1 MIKKLSKQTKS
12 RIITV
17 CLLLLCLVLAAC
29 SVTGNGGGVTSGAET
44 TGEETLPYQ
53 SQTGGDTTRT
63 PEDTSAPN
71 TASPEETTSPTP
83 DETSGTPETGEETTA
98 PEPAVMYVDPLT
110 GLKTTVDLGHVLPIA
125 ITLDNLS
132 AAAPQSGISRADI
145 LMEVLVE
152 GGITRLIM
160 ITNDY
165 GGSEVYGPVRSIRH
179 YTVSLGQAFG
189 SLTVGA
195 GGSPLGYT
203 MVKSLGIPFYDG
215 VNDAYSGLGFYRDKN
230 RMAAA
235 GATHSLMTTGE
246 RLQKLASRHSWSMNS
261 ETEVR
266 PVFNFA
272 DDEFVFSG
280 EGDAAH
286 VCIPYSSSQYVQLIY
301 SRTANT
307 YYRYQLGDRAHI
319 DATNGEQLN
328 FTNVF
333 ILFAETEAIPGDT
346 EGRLDITVTGEG
358 SGYYISGGRYQT
370 IKWSR
375 IGDTSPFIFTDASG
389 NVITV
394 ERGKTFISVAQNA
407 IKDQVDLNYHAW

>member
-29 SVTGNGGGVTSGAET
+29 SVTGNGGGVTSDAET

-83 DETSGTPETGEETTA
+83 DETSGTPETTSEETTA

-301 SRTANT
+301 LS
-307 YYRYQLGDRAHI
+307 LLHI
-319 DATNGEQLN
+319 
-328 FTNVF
+328 
-333 ILFAETEAIPGDT
+333 
-346 EGRLDITVTGEG
+346 
-358 SGYYISGGRYQT
+358 
-370 IKWSR
+370 
-375 IGDTSPFIFTDASG
+375 
-389 NVITV
+389 
-394 ERGKTFISVAQNA
+394 
-407 IKDQVDLNYHAW
+407 

>member
-1 MIKKLSKQTKS
+1 MIKKRSKQTKS
-12 RIITV
+12 TIV
-17 CLLLLCLVLAAC
+17 SVSLLLLCLVFTAC
-29 SVTGNGGGVTSGAET
+29 SVIGNGGDVTTEAESSGET
-44 TGEETLPYQ
+44 TLPYGA
-53 SQTGGDTTRT
+53 QTGNDTTRA
-63 PEDTSAPN
+63 PEDSSSPDTHLED
-71 TASPEETTSPTP
+71 TAGATP
-83 DETSGTPETGEETTA
+83 DETSGIPETNEETKA
-98 PEPAVMYVDPLT
+98 PEPEVQYVDPLT
-110 GLKTTVDLGHVLPIA
+110 GLKTAEDLGHVLPIA

-165 GGSEVYGPVRSIRH
+165 GGSEVYGPVRSVRH

-203 MVKSLGIPFYDG
+203 MVKSLGIPFFDG
-215 VNDAYSGLGFYRDKN
+215 VNDTYSGLGFYRDKN

-235 GATHSLMTTGE
+235 GAAHSLMTTGE
-246 RLQKLASRHSWSMNS
+246 RLQKLASRRSWSMTS
-261 ETEVR
+261 ESEVR

-272 DDEFVFSG
+272 DDEFVFTG
-280 EGDAAH
+280 EGEAAH

-319 DATNGEQLN
+319 DAVNGEQLN

-333 ILFAETEAIPGDT
+333 ILFADTEAIPGDT
-346 EGRLDITVTGEG
+346 EGRLDVTVTGEG

-375 IGDTSPFIFTDASG
+375 IGDTSPFIFTDTAG

-394 ERGKTFISVAQNA
+394 ERGKTFISVAQKA
-407 IKDQVDLNYHAW
+407 IENQVDLNYHAW

>member
-1 MIKKLSKQTKS
+1 MIKKSSKQTKS
-12 RIITV
+12 NVIV
-17 CLLLLCLVLAAC
+17 ACLLLLCLVLTAC
-29 SVTGNGGGVTSGAET
+29 SVMGNGEDSTTAGET
-44 TGEETLPYQ
+44 TGVSTLPYGP
-53 SQTGGDTTRT
+53 QTGGDTTAVPPQGTDPVT
-63 PEDTSAPN
+63 P
-71 TASPEETTSPTP
+71 P
-83 DETSGTPETGEETTA
+83 DESTAPDPDTTADVTDTEAETTA
-98 PEPAVMYVDPLT
+98 PEPVPMYIDPLT
-110 GLKTTVDLGHVLPIA
+110 GLATANDLTHVLPIA

-160 ITNDY
+160 LTNDY
-165 GGSEVYGPVRSIRH
+165 GGSEVYGPVRSVRH

-203 MVKSLGIPFYDG
+203 MVKSLGIPFFDG

-261 ETEVR
+261 EAAVR

-272 DDEFVFSG
+272 DDEFVFTG
-280 EGDAAH
+280 EGDATH

-301 SRTANT
+301 SRTTNT

-319 DATNGEQLN
+319 DAANGEQLN

-333 ILFAETEAIPGDT
+333 ILFAPTEAIPGDT
-346 EGRLDITVTGEG
+346 EGRLDVTVTGEG
-358 SGYYISGGRYQT
+358 GGYYISGGRYLP

-375 IGDTSPFIFTDASG
+375 IGDTSPFIFTDAAG
-389 NVITV
+389 NVISV
-394 ERGKTFISVAQNA
+394 ERGKTFISVAQKA
-407 IKDQVDLNYHAW
+407 IVDQVDLNYHAW